1 MCAFVYKRARERE
14 RRRERKRERKRE
26 RFVYNTFLLN
36 NLFIVLTQE
45 TTSYISRKIQMN
57 RERERDKDRER

>member
-14 RRRERKRERKRE
+14 RRRERKREI
-26 RFVYNTFLLN
+26 FVFNTFLLN